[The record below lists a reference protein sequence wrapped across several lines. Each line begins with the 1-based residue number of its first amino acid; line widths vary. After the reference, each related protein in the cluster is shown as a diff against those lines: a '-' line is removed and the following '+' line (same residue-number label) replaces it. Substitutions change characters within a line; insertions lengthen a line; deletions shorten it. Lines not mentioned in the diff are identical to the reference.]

1 MGMIKIRVTSKAEAK
16 KIIGQTEEKKV
27 RALTQEAIRKAAL
40 SDPDA
45 QPLTEYEL
53 ALFKPFVFLKN
64 RLKS

>member
-1 MGMIKIRVTSKAEAK
+1 MGMIKTRVTSKE
-16 KIIGQTEEKKV
+16 
-27 RALTQEAIRKAAL
+27 EAIHKAAL

-53 ALFKPFVFLKN
+53 ALFRPFIFLKN